1 MFYYQFNI
9 ADYAS
14 ATAHL
19 SNSEDL
25 TYRRL
30 LDLYYDQEKPL
41 PTDTK
46 WIARRIRVPL
56 SDVETV
62 LSEFFNL
69 TELGYMH
76 HRCEFELAKYH
87 RRAETNKI
95 NGLKGGRKPSRNP
108 VETQSEPNGL
118 PIETQGQPSEN
129 RTLRQPNNQIT
140 KQPNNQEPN
149 NQETNQEFI
158 TELSSTPVEKPESGV
173 PFFQVAEVYNAVC
186 VPFGRP
192 KASVMNKKRK
202 SAIARVWN
210 GSAHA
215 KSLDWWRSYFEAA
228 MSIPYMSNGFT
239 KQDGSQW
246 GGADF
251 DYLLQEKT
259 IVKVVERSQ

>member
-25 TYRRL
+25 AYRRL

-41 PTDTK
+41 STDTK
-46 WIARRIRVPL
+46 WIARRIRISLP
-56 SDVETV
+56 DVETV
-62 LSEFFNL
+62 LSEFFTL

-76 HRCEFELAKYH
+76 HRCEFEIQKYH
-87 RRAETNKI
+87 RKADANKI

-108 VETQSEPNGL
+108 VETQSEPSGL
-118 PIETQGQPSEN
+118 PVETQGLPN
-129 RTLRQPNNQIT
+129 GNPRLRQPKNLIT
-140 KQPNNQEPN
+140 KEPNNQEP
-149 NQETNQEFI
+149 TQEFM

-173 PFFQVAEVYNAVC
+173 PFFKVAEVYNAVC

-192 KASVMNKKRK
+192 EASIMNKKRK

-215 KSLDWWRSYFEAA
+215 KSLEWWRSYFEAA
-228 MSIPYMSNGFT
+228 MAIPYMSNGFT